1 MARLACIRP
10 VCRELGWRLVCL
22 ALAEITVKICD
33 VGLVAIFD
41 FSRFA
46 CFLVACHHAHALP
59 PTSSVVTD
67 QGEAPLVRNSACILS
82 RIDRDSNRESRDSR
96 DSRSRSLDLLREFA
110 SALSETPPS
119 RHEVVVVIDLHF
131 GESTRRV
138 CG

>member
-10 VCRELGWRLVCL
+10 VCREVGWRLVCL
-22 ALAEITVKICD
+22 ALADITVKICD

-46 CFLVACHHAHALP
+46 CFLVACHVRRAHALP

-82 RIDRDSNRESRDSR
+82 RIDRDSNRDSRDSR
-96 DSRSRSLDLLREFA
+96 DSRSRSLDLCREFA
-110 SALSETPPS
+110 SALSET
-119 RHEVVVVIDLHF
+119 
-131 GESTRRV
+131 
-138 CG
+138 